1 MNENCDVDVAIDRA
15 GYQSWKRQQTT
26 TLQVFFVL
34 FTRPA
39 SPSGIYGS
47 LPLPL
52 VLLTTTRKRKH
63 YSRVIRGYSRFFAW
77 NCGLYW
83 SAERFHACA
92 KCDLARSRFNL
103 FTKLI
108 SQKRIRWPYFFNAK
122 TYSTARAECMCE
134 IKKKTAEWKFLN
146 LEISIFFNFSKIYSA
161 EFFLIFLVSSSVC
174 NKKIFIKKIWGHR
187 LSF

>member
-52 VLLTTTRKRKH
+52 VLLTTT
-63 YSRVIRGYSRFFAW
+63 S
-77 NCGLYW
+77 
-83 SAERFHACA
+83 
-92 KCDLARSRFNL
+92 
-103 FTKLI
+103 
-108 SQKRIRWPYFFNAK
+108 
-122 TYSTARAECMCE
+122 
-134 IKKKTAEWKFLN
+134 KKKTLFAGIHVSARGIVGFTDQRAAFTRAQSAILQGPDFN
-146 LEISIFFNFSKIYSA
+146 LRVERARKIPYSR
-161 EFFLIFLVSSSVC
+161 S
-174 NKKIFIKKIWGHR
+174 
-187 LSF
+187 

>member
-52 VLLTTTRKRKH
+52 VLLTKTAKKKTLFRGSFAGIHVSSRGIAGFTDQRTAFTRAQ
-63 YSRVIRGYSRFFAW
+63 SAILPDFNLRV
-77 NCGLYW
+77 
-83 SAERFHACA
+83 ERA
-92 KCDLARSRFNL
+92 KNPL

-108 SQKRIRWPYFFNAK
+108 SQKRIRWPYVFNAK

-134 IKKKTAEWKFLN
+134 IKKKTAE
-146 LEISIFFNFSKIYSA
+146 
-161 EFFLIFLVSSSVC
+161 
-174 NKKIFIKKIWGHR
+174 
-187 LSF
+187 

>member
-52 VLLTTTRKRKH
+52 VLLTTTAKKKTLFTGH
-63 YSRVIRGYSRFFAW
+63 SRVFTFLRVELRALLISGPFTRAQSDILQGPDFIFA
-77 NCGLYW
+77 
-83 SAERFHACA
+83 RRTRA
-92 KCDLARSRFNL
+92 KNPS

-122 TYSTARAECMCE
+122 TYSTAKAECMCE
-134 IKKKTAEWKFLN
+134 IKKKKTAEWKFLN
-146 LEISIFFNFSKIYSA
+146 LEISIFFNFIKIYSA
-161 EFFLIFLVSSSVC
+161 
-174 NKKIFIKKIWGHR
+174 
-187 LSF
+187 